1 MLVGKFI
8 KNINS
13 KFKGHFFSGLS
24 FNSLNLKKNNIF
36 FAIKGTKINGN
47 KFIKDAIKKGARTIV
62 SNLNFKGLKN
72 RVLYIKS
79 NNPRKL
85 LSEVASKFYQNKPK
99 NLIAVTGTNGKSSI
113 ADFYFQIL
121 NLNNKKVASLG
132 TLGVK
137 TDLKK
142 SEIKNTTLD
151 PISLNDYLQKIKKLN
166 IDNVILE
173 ASSHGLKQNRLN
185 GLDFKTGIF
194 TNLSHDH
201 LDYHKSFEDYLKSK
215 LSLFQNLLRKN
226 SNIITDINIPQYRTI
241 KRIAKKKQLKIFT
254 IGSKESD
261 LELMKHHYKEDKQLF
276 QIKYK
281 NKIYDIIVDLIGKV
295 QIKNILMAM
304 IAAEKSNIKFKKIV
318 KSIKNIKN
326 VNGRFEKIGYIKN
339 NSKVI
344 LDYAHTPA
352 ALSNCLQNL
361 HEQFINRKISIVF
374 GCGGDRDKSK
384 RSQMGKIANK
394 FCDKIYLT
402 DDNPRFENP
411 KKIRSAVKISID
423 KAKLYERPSREKA
436 ISNAIQN
443 LNSGE
448 ILLVAGKGHEKNQD
462 YGSFIRNFSDKKIIL
477 KYIKKKNKYLSK
489 NWKVNILQE
498 VIKDK
503 ILLDSK
509 ISKASINSKQI
520 KKNNIFFAIKGKKQD
535 GNFFIKESLKKG
547 ASYAVVNK
555 IDRSTKLSKQ
565 LLVKDSLIS
574 LTNISKKIRLNSL
587 ANIIAI
593 TGSCGKTSLKELL
606 GKVFNKISKA
616 SYSPK
621 SYNNKYGV
629 PLSLFNINKNDD
641 FGIFEIGMD
650 KKGEVDSLSKIIKP
664 DVGVITNISYAHAK
678 NFKNLEQ
685 IAKAK
690 SEIINNINTNG
701 SLVLNADDSFFK
713 KHKKLGL
720 NKNLKIYSFSLN
732 KPDANVYIKKITKLK
747 NKFKILI
754 NINKKQKKFFVKS
767 IFESN
772 LKNML
777 AAITVISIFRDI
789 KKLNEN
795 IFYDFVN
802 PKGRGD
808 ISKIKIKRKIIKFID
823 ESYNANPLSVYSA
836 IKNFDLI
843 KKDLGKKNI
852 ILGDMLELGKHSKK
866 LHEKLATVI
875 NSSKIDNVYVYG
887 NNIKH
892 TFKKI
897 IQKKKGLILRDK
909 NEIISLI
916 KNNINNNDYLMIKGS
931 NSTGLHKLV
940 SNLKKGN
947 LHAL

>member
-8 KNINS
+8 KNVNS

-121 NLNNKKVASLG
+121 NLNNKKVASIG

-137 TDLKK
+137 IDLKK
-142 SEIKNTTLD
+142 SEIKNTTMD
-151 PISLNDYLQKIKKLN
+151 PISLNYYLQKIKRLK

-226 SNIITDINIPQYRTI
+226 SNIITDINIPQYRNI

-304 IAAEKSNIKFKKIV
+304 IAAEKSNIKFEKIV

-384 RSQMGKIANK
+384 RLQMGKIANK

-411 KKIRSAVKISID
+411 KKIRSAVKILID

-448 ILLVAGKGHEKNQD
+448 ILLIAGKGHEKNQD

-498 VIKDK
+498 
-503 ILLDSK
+503 
-509 ISKASINSKQI
+509 
-520 KKNNIFFAIKGKKQD
+520 
-535 GNFFIKESLKKG
+535 
-547 ASYAVVNK
+547 
-555 IDRSTKLSKQ
+555 
-565 LLVKDSLIS
+565 
-574 LTNISKKIRLNSL
+574 
-587 ANIIAI
+587 
-593 TGSCGKTSLKELL
+593 
-606 GKVFNKISKA
+606 
-616 SYSPK
+616 
-621 SYNNKYGV
+621 
-629 PLSLFNINKNDD
+629 
-641 FGIFEIGMD
+641 EI
-650 KKGEVDSLSKIIKP
+650 
-664 DVGVITNISYAHAK
+664 
-678 NFKNLEQ
+678 
-685 IAKAK
+685 
-690 SEIINNINTNG
+690 
-701 SLVLNADDSFFK
+701 
-713 KHKKLGL
+713 
-720 NKNLKIYSFSLN
+720 
-732 KPDANVYIKKITKLK
+732 
-747 NKFKILI
+747 
-754 NINKKQKKFFVKS
+754 
-767 IFESN
+767 
-772 LKNML
+772 
-777 AAITVISIFRDI
+777 
-789 KKLNEN
+789 
-795 IFYDFVN
+795 
-802 PKGRGD
+802 
-808 ISKIKIKRKIIKFID
+808 
-823 ESYNANPLSVYSA
+823 
-836 IKNFDLI
+836 
-843 KKDLGKKNI
+843 
-852 ILGDMLELGKHSKK
+852 
-866 LHEKLATVI
+866 
-875 NSSKIDNVYVYG
+875 
-887 NNIKH
+887 
-892 TFKKI
+892 
-897 IQKKKGLILRDK
+897 
-909 NEIISLI
+909 
-916 KNNINNNDYLMIKGS
+916 
-931 NSTGLHKLV
+931 
-940 SNLKKGN
+940 
-947 LHAL
+947 